1 MMQKPYG
8 ALGYK
13 LRRIITIGYGNSNPM
28 EIFFI
33 EKKYI
38 NETLDGR
45 EKGYLYLYKRYRRRN
60 NHSKPMAGYGIKFYL
75 YQKIK

>member
-28 EIFFI
+28 EIFI
-33 EKKYI
+33 EKSIQTKHL
-38 NETLDGR
+38 TV
-45 EKGYLYLYKRYRRRN
+45 EKKVLI
-60 NHSKPMAGYGIKFYL
+60 SV
-75 YQKIK
+75 QKIQKAE

>member
-28 EIFFI
+28 EIFI
-33 EKKYI
+33 EKIGIRRK
-38 NETLDGR
+38 
-45 EKGYLYLYKRYRRRN
+45 EKQ
-60 NHSKPMAGYGIKFYL
+60 SST
-75 YQKIK
+75 